1 MSKLYETVRVDII
14 YFSNTPLPIRHNP
27 EGLWCHKCHLSQVTV
42 HSLCHEN
49 TASPSRVTLVSHS
62 LSCKATTMLITS
74 HHHKKSTNLCV
85 TIIYQKMGQM
95 FRCPICSPPL
105 GRALCWLC
113 PWNILLK
120 FSPGQWAAVSGSE
133 GQWAA
138 VRGCRD
144 LRAGEILAAIFQS
157 GEFWQK
163 NSFFPILWHEVA
175 D

>member
-1 MSKLYETVRVDII
+1 MRLLGLILYIFQIPLFLSGTIQRVCDATSVTSHKSQSIHCV
-14 YFSNTPLPIRHNP
+14 TRTRHP
-27 EGLWCHKCHLSQVTV
+27 
-42 HSLCHEN
+42 
-49 TASPSRVTLVSHS
+49 PSRVTLVSHS

-144 LRAGEILAAIFQS
+144 LRAAEILAAIFQS
-157 GEFWQK
+157 GEFRQK